1 MVRLVFTW
9 TMAVL
14 LAAQPV
20 AVVVWCLGQMERTD
34 PLFLA
39 PLWGSGAVVVLF
51 LASRL
56 VVRRTMAR
64 WRAEMRWL
72 GRAAGRYLLCC
83 LTPVLLLYVV
93 AALRAPG
100 GEDEYGYPLP
110 KPEHYLDQLGFLVIW
125 MTVPTLVLLLV
136 QSPRAQQGR
145 HVGGLVAVLPNMVPS
160 FFALLGYEMAL
171 VPVVLQTVYA
181 LAVMPS
187 IGTVG
192 GRAGGD
198 RNAGRRWRRPYG
210 HLSAGVAAN
219 SPTPPPP
226 AAAADGCVPSSN
238 STAPAPVPNTPRRS
252 WRAAPGSGSSPAP
265 TARGGSGSGADGRS
279 RA

>member
-1 MVRLVFTW
+1 MLGEDLVAEDGEGEVEVGLGVELLEGAERDRQAGVGARGGAGRVGAAGPPVLVLNAFKNYGFKHRGCGMVRRVFTW

-20 AVVVWCLGQMERTD
+20 AVVVWCLGRMERTD

-39 PLWGSGAVVVLF
+39 PLWGSGAVAVLF

-110 KPEHYLDQLGFLVIW
+110 KPEHYLNQLGFLVVW

-136 QSPRAQQGR
+136 QSPRAQRGR
-145 HVGGLVAVLPNMVPS
+145 HVGGLVAVLPSMTPS
-160 FFALLGYEMAL
+160 LFALLGYWPAL

-181 LAVMPS
+181 LAVTPS
-187 IGTVG
+187 IVTVC

-198 RNAGRRWRRPYG
+198 RNTG
-210 HLSAGVAAN
+210 
-219 SPTPPPP
+219 
-226 AAAADGCVPSSN
+226 
-238 STAPAPVPNTPRRS
+238 
-252 WRAAPGSGSSPAP
+252 
-265 TARGGSGSGADGRS
+265 
-279 RA
+279 